1 MESECEFPSLLKKRW
16 ILKPDYLTA
25 CNEAGKFLEEEPFE
39 WHGQGLN
46 IGDTISL
53 DAPRKWRQLKQRTG
67 YGAFYGMQV
76 IIYGE
81 CIAPTLVRLIGQV
94 VAFID
99 LLAVCLETATCFNVS
114 FPIYHLIETS
124 SFCCGRTH

>member
-1 MESECEFPSLLKKRW
+1 LLLKRW

-39 WHGQGLN
+39 WHGNGLN
-46 IGDTISL
+46 SGDTISL

-67 YGAFYGMQV
+67 HGAFYGMQV

-81 CIAPTLVRLIGQV
+81 CIAPTLVSPILQAV
-94 VAFID
+94 VLF
-99 LLAVCLETATCFNVS
+99 S
-114 FPIYHLIETS
+114 
-124 SFCCGRTH
+124 